1 MAAAPP
7 PTKASAPHAGK
18 FSIPS
23 TPKFNDHYAILGV
36 DASADTGHID
46 RAYAKMLEK
55 YGPENID
62 TRDDEKFAVIQ
73 VAYET
78 LTDPIR
84 RKEFDT
90 LKGVSGDHGR
100 PMFTGPDFFEVL
112 GRGVGLRIAL
122 LCVFYDRRRNR
133 PFTPALSMRHIESM
147 VEGSIE
153 SITFALWY
161 LKQRN
166 YVINDDKSNLQ
177 ITVEGMDFLE
187 SHQPTAKDVMP
198 FIKTTAIA
206 ADETPN
212 KPPSNPIAESLNG
225 ILAATR
231 G

>member
-1 MAAAPP
+1 M
-7 PTKASAPHAGK
+7 
-18 FSIPS
+18 FS
-23 TPKFNDHYAILGV
+23 
-36 DASADTGHID
+36 
-46 RAYAKMLEK
+46 
-55 YGPENID
+55 
-62 TRDDEKFAVIQ
+62 
-73 VAYET
+73 
-78 LTDPIR
+78 
-84 RKEFDT
+84 
-90 LKGVSGDHGR
+90 
-100 PMFTGPDFFEVL
+100 GPDFFEVL

-153 SITFALWY
+153 SLTFALWY

-198 FIKTTAIA
+198 FIKATAIA
-206 ADETPN
+206 ADETPL
-212 KPPSNPIAESLNG
+212 KPAPSPIAESLNG